1 MNASRACKRGRNQR
15 GATAVE
21 FAIVAALLCTVLV
34 GIMEF
39 GRLLFYWNTA
49 AEATRLG
56 ARMAVVCSKD
66 DSDIKLKMRE
76 MLTFLADD
84 QISVQYEPAGCT
96 IDNCLSVT
104 VGIAP
109 GVSVFTVIPFVP
121 LTLSLPAFSTT
132 LPRESMDSA
141 AGANPVCA

>member
-1 MNASRACKRGRNQR
+1 MNTCRVRQCMAAQR
-15 GATAVE
+15 GVAAVE
-21 FAIVAALLCTVLV
+21 FAIVASLLFTMLI

-56 ARMAVVCSKD
+56 ARIAVVCNKD
-66 DSDIKLKMRE
+66 DAEIKLKMRQ
-76 MLTFLADD
+76 MLSFLTND

-96 IDNCLSVT
+96 IDTCQTVT

-109 GVSVFTVIPFVP
+109 GISVSTFIPFVP
-121 LTLSLPAFSTT
+121 IAPSLPAFSTS

-141 AGANPVCA
+141 GGTNPVCA